1 MTNYLE
7 VKNLSKSFDSFQL
20 HNITFTLPKGYIM
33 GLIGPNGSGKT
44 TTIKLILNMLKRNG
58 GEIKIM
64 GLDNIAD
71 EQKAKAELGVVFD
84 TNYFSDDWKVSE
96 VEKSISVFYPNW
108 NTERFSEML
117 RKFHIAPTKKV
128 KELSKG
134 MQMKLMLACAFSY
147 DAKLLILDE
156 PTSGLDPVS
165 RDELLQILSEYIED
179 GEHSVLFSTHITGDL
194 ERAADYITYISYGE
208 LFFTGS
214 KDEFVDMFRIVK
226 GGMDELSADLQ
237 AKAVG
242 VRTFPTGFEALVK
255 TEDIGSFTALD
266 IEPATID
273 EIVVFTSKKGED
285 LALNELLKKK
295 HNPALLPIQIAY
307 FAGLRIGEVCGL
319 TWQDIDL
326 KEQCL
331 TIRRSMR
338 YDSVRKKTQIGPT
351 KRKKIRTVDFC
362 DTLAAILREAK
373 KEQMLNSIKYGP
385 LYSQNY
391 YRIVKEKN
399 RTYYEVYSLPR
410 TETPPEGYTQ
420 VSFVCLRSDGAYE
433 APATVS
439 SVCRYSRKKIGDM
452 DDFHFHLLRH
462 TYTTNLLSHGA
473 APKDVQELLGHSD
486 VSTTMNIYAH
496 ATREAKRTSAR
507 LLDKVVGTA

>member
-7 VKNLSKSFDSFQL
+7 VKNLSKSFDHFQL
-20 HNITFTLPKGYIM
+20 RNITFSLPKGYIM

-44 TTIKLILNMLKRNG
+44 TTIKLILNMLERSS

-84 TNYFSDDWKVSE
+84 TNYFSDDWKVTE

-108 NTERFSEML
+108 NSERFAEML
-117 RKFHIAPTKKV
+117 RKFHIVPAKKV
-128 KELSKG
+128 RELSKG

-208 LFFTGS
+208 LFFSGI
-214 KDEFVDMFRIVK
+214 KDEFVDMFRIIK
-226 GGMDELSADLQ
+226 GGRNELSADLQ
-237 AKAVG
+237 AKAIG

-285 LALNELLKKK
+285 
-295 HNPALLPIQIAY
+295 
-307 FAGLRIGEVCGL
+307 
-319 TWQDIDL
+319 
-326 KEQCL
+326 
-331 TIRRSMR
+331 
-338 YDSVRKKTQIGPT
+338 
-351 KRKKIRTVDFC
+351 
-362 DTLAAILREAK
+362 
-373 KEQMLNSIKYGP
+373 
-385 LYSQNY
+385 
-391 YRIVKEKN
+391 
-399 RTYYEVYSLPR
+399 YE
-410 TETPPEGYTQ
+410 
-420 VSFVCLRSDGAYE
+420 
-433 APATVS
+433 
-439 SVCRYSRKKIGDM
+439 
-452 DDFHFHLLRH
+452 
-462 TYTTNLLSHGA
+462 
-473 APKDVQELLGHSD
+473 
-486 VSTTMNIYAH
+486 
-496 ATREAKRTSAR
+496 
-507 LLDKVVGTA
+507 